1 MSRLSLEG
9 KIKVFKSLAISK
21 TVYLSLSTGVPN
33 NIVEKLIKIQKLFME
48 LFQAPKIKY
57 STTGM
62 DYRNDWV
69 KNVDVFYKMISLK
82 CS

>member
-9 KIKVFKSLAISK
+9 KIIVFISAAISK

-48 LFQAPKIKY
+48 LP
-57 STTGM
+57 S
-62 DYRNDWV
+62 
-69 KNVDVFYKMISLK
+69 S
-82 CS
+82 